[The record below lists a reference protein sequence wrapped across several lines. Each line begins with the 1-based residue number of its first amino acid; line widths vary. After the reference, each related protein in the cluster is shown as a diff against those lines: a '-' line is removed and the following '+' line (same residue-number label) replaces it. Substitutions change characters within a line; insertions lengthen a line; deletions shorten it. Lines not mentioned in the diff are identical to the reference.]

1 MSRGFLR
8 LRLMAIKTY
17 TEQLESVQ
25 AAIAS
30 IEGGAQS
37 HSINGRAMTKADI
50 GTLYAREERLRPLA
64 DRERS
69 SGRSR
74 FRPVEF

>member
-1 MSRGFLR
+1 MR

-25 AAIAS
+25 AAIEA

-37 HSINGRAMTKADI
+37 HSINGRAMTKADL
-50 GTLYAREERLRPLA
+50 GVLYAREERLVPLA
-64 DRERS
+64 KRES
-69 SGRSR
+69 SVGRGSR
-74 FRPVEF
+74 MRKVEF